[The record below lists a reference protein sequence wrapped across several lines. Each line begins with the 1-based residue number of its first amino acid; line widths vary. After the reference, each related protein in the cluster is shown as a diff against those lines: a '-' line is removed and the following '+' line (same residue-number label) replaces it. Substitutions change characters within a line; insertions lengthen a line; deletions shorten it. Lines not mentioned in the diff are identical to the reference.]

1 MSTSLAT
8 TYKGRL
14 QRLWT
19 ILSGSVYTL
28 LLWRIAIAILI
39 YTLCRITFYFYN
51 RDLLAVESLSEMLR
65 IMRGGLRFD
74 TAGIF
79 YVNMLV
85 ILLHIIPWRLRER
98 ASYQRVIAWAYWLC
112 NLPALAAN
120 MADIAYY
127 RFTLRRT
134 AMAVFEEF
142 GNENPFQF
150 ARFVIDYWPITLA
163 TLVFATLWFYL
174 YKLINFTPRPCPL
187 RSIAYYSSQ
196 ALLFVF
202 SVFIVIV
209 GIRGFELVNGH
220 PMNMSTATLYTS
232 KPAQAA
238 LVQNTPY
245 SLIRTIGK
253 PGLVERSYFSPEEAR
268 EHFDAIRV
276 ARSEAPYFGQFKG
289 KNIVIIIWE
298 GFSREW
304 VASLNTELEGY
315 KGYTPFIDSLIT
327 TGGAFC
333 GAEGFAGGSV
343 SMDAMPSILASIPK
357 PNVSFVSSPYSN
369 NKIGSIAIELK
380 KEGYYSAFF
389 HNAANG
395 SMSFDALANQ
405 LGYDSYWGM
414 NEYGNKDDW
423 DGNWGIWDEEFLQ
436 FMVKRLS
443 TFKEPFLATEFTI
456 SSHHPWLIP
465 KRYESVLPE
474 GQIPMQRAVAYTDM
488 SLRRF
493 FEEAKKQSW
502 YHNTLFV
509 ITADHSVTGYREE
522 YKNSLGLFR
531 VPIIFFDPSGTI
543 AGGIDRETTM
553 QQADIFPTL
562 MGLLGIDRPIISYGN
577 NIFDPES
584 DHFAVSNIGGAY
596 QLIWQGYALQYDGEH
611 VTGLYHKDTDPTLK
625 HNLKDTEPEVIQRLL
640 PKLQAYIQDFSARMI
655 HNRLADLSTEPIT
668 QKQ

>member
-1 MSTSLAT
+1 MSTT
-8 TYKGRL
+8 QMTPCEGRG
-14 QRLWT
+14 QHLWT
-19 ILSGSVYTL
+19 MLSGSVYTL
-28 LLWRIAIAILI
+28 LVWRIVIALFI
-39 YTLCRITFYFYN
+39 YTLCRLTFYWYN
-51 RDLLAVESLSEMLR
+51 KDLLAVEKLSEMLR

-74 TAGIF
+74 TAGLF

-85 ILLHIIPWRLRER
+85 ILLHIIPLRVREHPR
-98 ASYQRVIAWAYWLC
+98 YQRVITWVYWSC
-112 NLPALAAN
+112 NLLALVAN

-142 GNENPFQF
+142 GNENPWQF
-150 ARFVIDYWPITLA
+150 ARFVIDYWQITLL
-163 TLVFATLWFYL
+163 TVVFAALWIYL
-174 YKLINFTPRPCPL
+174 YRLVCFVPRCCPL
-187 RSIAYYSSQ
+187 RPIAYYTSQ
-196 ALLFVF
+196 TLLFVLSAF
-202 SVFIVIV
+202 VVVV

-232 KPAQAA
+232 KPVQAA

-253 PGLVERSYFSPEEAR
+253 PGLVERNYFSSEEAR
-268 EHFDAIRV
+268 QHFDAVRV
-276 ARSEAPYFGQFKG
+276 ARSQAPYFGQFRG
-289 KNIVIIIWE
+289 KNVVIIIWE

-304 VASLNTELEGY
+304 VGSLNTDLKDY
-315 KGYTPFIDSLIT
+315 RGYTPFIDSLIT
-327 TGGAFC
+327 QGGAFC

-369 NKIGSIAIELK
+369 NRLGSIAIELK
-380 KEGYYSAFF
+380 REGYYSAFF

-414 NEYGNKDDW
+414 NEYGNKADW

-436 FMVKRLS
+436 FMVKCLG
-443 TFKEPFLATEFTI
+443 TFKQPFLATEFTI
-456 SSHHPWLIP
+456 SSHHPWLVP
-465 KRYESVLPE
+465 KRYEGVLPE
-474 GQIPMQRAVAYTDM
+474 GKIPMQRAVAYTDM
-488 SLRRF
+488 SLRKF
-493 FEEAKKQSW
+493 FEAAKKQSW
-502 YHNTLFV
+502 YQNTIFV

-531 VPIIFFDPSGTI
+531 VPIIFFDPSGSL

-562 MGLLGIDRPIISYGN
+562 MGLLGIDRPIISYGH
-577 NIFDPES
+577 NIFDPEA

-596 QLIWQGYALQYDGEH
+596 QLIWQGYALQYDGER
-611 VTGLYHKDTDPTLK
+611 VTGLYRKDTDPTLQ
-625 HNLKDTEPEVIQRLL
+625 HNLKDSESEVIERLL

-655 HNRLADLSTEPIT
+655 HNRLADTSTEPIT